1 MIFNI
6 NPDNILKLIKD
17 KTFQKISIV
26 FVLVLTSFFIGR
38 VTVSECRQDVV
49 CKDIIEDR
57 NIITNQLEQQYV
69 KCQEEKTEEL
79 KGLSTE
85 LNADCA
91 DRVNKA
97 LGSAEFDE
105 NIHCPICVAR
115 GICQWL
121 KI

>member
-6 NPDNILKLIKD
+6 NPNDILKLIKD

-26 FVLVLTSFFIGR
+26 FVLVLSSFFVGR
-38 VTVSECRQDVV
+38 ISVPECRQDIV
-49 CKDIIEDR
+49 CKDIISDR
-57 NIITNQLEQQYV
+57 DTIARQLEQQYI
-69 KCQEEKTEEL
+69 KCQKEKTEEL
-79 KGLSTE
+79 KGLSVE

-105 NIHCPICVAR
+105 DIHCPICVAR
-115 GICQWL
+115 GVCP
-121 KI
+121 

>member
-115 GICQWL
+115 GICQ
-121 KI
+121 